1 MYSKSVGRTALLA
14 GAVVLAVAAA
24 CSSQAQLAGAGAQ
37 CFAATDCQE
46 GLVCIPQKGGTSICS
61 NNLSQ
66 IQTVEDAAAG
76 DSGAMPTG
84 DGATGDDGA
93 TAHDT
98 GTMMGADSGTPDSS
112 STPDTGVTPD
122 SSAPDTSAPDTSA
135 PDSSTT
141 PDASD
146 ASMPDDAPAD

>member
-1 MYSKSVGRTALLA
+1 VYPLNVARTALLA

-24 CSSQAQLAGAGAQ
+24 CSTQAQLAGSGAQ

-66 IQTVEDAAAG
+66 IQTTEDAAAG
-76 DSGAMPTG
+76 DAAKTPTG
-84 DGATGDDGA
+84 DGAPGDDGA
-93 TAHDT
+93 TTTPDS
-98 GTMMGADSGTPDSS
+98 GTTPDSAGTPDSS
-112 STPDTGVTPD
+112 SRPDTGV
-122 SSAPDTSAPDTSA
+122 PDTSTPDTSA

-141 PDASD
+141 PDAD
-146 ASMPDDAPAD
+146 MPDAPAD

>member
-1 MYSKSVGRTALLA
+1 VARTALLA

-24 CSSQAQLAGAGAQ
+24 CSTQAQLAGSGAQ

-61 NNLSQ
+61 NDLSM

-76 DSGAMPTG
+76 DAAPMPTG

-93 TAHDT
+93 A
-98 GTMMGADSGTPDSS
+98 MPDSGTTTDSGSPDTG
-112 STPDTGVTPD
+112 STPDTGG
-122 SSAPDTSAPDTSA
+122 SPDTSAPDTSA
-135 PDSSTT
+135 PPDSSTT
-141 PDASD
+141 TD